1 VADKKVVN
9 RLALFSAI
17 GDLGANLKGV
27 RLSERGLNDKDPDVR
42 AAAAT
47 SLGEMK
53 SRAAIPKLRI
63 ALADKA
69 PQVSFAAAKSL
80 WQLGDRTGRRVLL
93 DILEGEKPA
102 SDSFIQSGKRD
113 MQRKL
118 QDPKGLAML
127 GAEKGAGALLGP
139 FSMGIPLM
147 KELRGEGA
155 GSPRA
160 VSATMLAARPDK
172 ETIEALKRA
181 LSDRDWTVRA
191 AAARAIGKLG
201 RPDLSAFLTTA
212 LEDSKPSV
220 RFAAAVSVIRL
231 ESAKST
237 TRYAQVR

>member
-1 VADKKVVN
+1 
-9 RLALFSAI
+9 
-17 GDLGANLKGV
+17 
-27 RLSERGLNDKDPDVR
+27 
-42 AAAAT
+42 
-47 SLGEMK
+47 
-53 SRAAIPKLRI
+53 
-63 ALADKA
+63 
-69 PQVSFAAAKSL
+69 
-80 WQLGDRTGRRVLL
+80 
-93 DILEGEKPA
+93 
-102 SDSFIQSGKRD
+102 
-113 MQRKL
+113 
-118 QDPKGLAML
+118 ML

-212 LEDSKPSV
+212 LEDSKPNSEYAKIKNQIV
-220 RFAAAVSVIRL
+220 AHQT
-231 ESAKST
+231 SATK
-237 TRYAQVR
+237 